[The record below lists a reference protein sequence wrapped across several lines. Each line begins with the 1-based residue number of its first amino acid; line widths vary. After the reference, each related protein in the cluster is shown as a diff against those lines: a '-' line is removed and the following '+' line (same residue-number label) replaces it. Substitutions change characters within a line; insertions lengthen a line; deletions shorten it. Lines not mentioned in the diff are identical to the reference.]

1 MHERTPYLTLGHYSL
16 FHLNSCTADVKIWTG
31 TAAPLKA
38 CCHGLRHVF
47 TEPTAHKHAL
57 SRCS

>member
-1 MHERTPYLTLGHYSL
+1 MHGLGMHERTPYLTLGHYSL

-31 TAAPLKA
+31 TAAPLEA

-47 TEPTAHKHAL
+47 M
-57 SRCS
+57 